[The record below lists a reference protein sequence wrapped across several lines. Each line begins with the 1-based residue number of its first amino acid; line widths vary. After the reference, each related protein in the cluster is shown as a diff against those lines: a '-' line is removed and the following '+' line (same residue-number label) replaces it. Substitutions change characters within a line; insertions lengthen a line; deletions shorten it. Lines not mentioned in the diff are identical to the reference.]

1 MTGENGGRDKAVG
14 VVLEGKVSEIH
25 RRWRPG
31 GKEGR
36 HKCSAAELGMKL
48 RYCILG
54 NTQRLFLGNFLFL
67 PSILPRKY

>member
-1 MTGENGGRDKAVG
+1 MTGEVG
-14 VVLEGKVSEIH
+14 VRNKTVVVELEGKVSEIH
-25 RRWRPG
+25 RRWMLG
-31 GKEGR
+31 SKEGR